1 MKVQFLLK
9 DAWSSDCCIDNSL
22 QVSLSLS
29 LFFFWSSEAGTGA
42 AQEDMTVNAHPSSS
56 LLPSG
61 VKQPFWLMEEMNH
74 YSTWG

>member
-1 MKVQFLLK
+1 MPGAQTAALTTACK
-9 DAWSSDCCIDNSL
+9 SL
-22 QVSLSLS
+22 SLSLS

>member
-22 QVSLSLS
+22 QVSL
-29 LFFFWSSEAGTGA
+29 LFFFPRSSEEGTGA
-42 AQEDMTVNAHPSSS
+42 AQEDRTMNARPSSS

-61 VKQPFWLMEEMNH
+61 VKQLF
-74 YSTWG
+74 